1 MSQCFI
7 IYTLKLNTNSRVSAV
22 RKGRDEILAEA
33 ASARLGHHVADISEE
48 EIDDPPPPDVIEDDS
63 DAEDRNINILF
74 SDSNTAFDFSSSDE
88 SDLSLPPSEPLS
100 VAGSD
105 MDFSDLSNAEDR
117 SVNSSDNDFAHPPR
131 KKKKIHA
138 TADREMVLVGSSLET
153 NVESDSEN
161 RRGRRNRTPINYA
174 RPRRKYTRGVRTR
187 TEVDHA

>member
-1 MSQCFI
+1 MSRCFI
-7 IYTLKLNTNSRVSAV
+7 IHILKLNTNSRVSAV

-63 DAEDRNINILF
+63 DAEDRNIDILF

-100 VAGSD
+100 VASSD
-105 MDFSDLSNAEDR
+105 LSDLSNAEDR
-117 SVNSSDNDFAHPPR
+117 SANSSDNDFARPLR

-161 RRGRRNRTPINYA
+161 RRGRRNKTLVNYA

-187 TEVDHA
+187 MEVDHA